1 MIGQFFLCP
10 MGSYQVSGYLGLEF
24 QIKGQTHY
32 GWALASIAAVFN
44 GRTGSMETKL
54 SGFAYETIPGA
65 AIKTGQTSGADEDSA
80 VGPEPISRCRS
91 SLFNAMPVLI
101 LKDFHAW
108 EPLEFCFIEYSFSVI
123 KSPREPHSPT
133 EANVTFLIPRDFP
146 SNVVCSVFL

>member
-32 GWALASIAAVFN
+32 GWALVSIAAVFN

-80 VGPEPISRCRS
+80 VGPEPISRDDFSPYSVSGNFFYTRLLIDS
-91 SLFNAMPVLI
+91 NERAVAPLFESTSTL
-101 LKDFHAW
+101 
-108 EPLEFCFIEYSFSVI
+108 
-123 KSPREPHSPT
+123 PHSFGEDSVP
-133 EANVTFLIPRDFP
+133 EPP
-146 SNVVCSVFL
+146 SLSSMHSRRTC